1 MEQCRAIVLRPL
13 PSVFCPLSLVL
24 LVLFNFLLVIV
35 FGDNGL
41 VDYALLKS
49 ERRQLLKSNEAVA
62 RENLALYREI
72 DRLRNDLEYVENVA
86 RHDLGMIG
94 KNELIFKFDTEPEP
108 PASPR

>member
-1 MEQCRAIVLRPL
+1 MSAKQKIL
-13 PSVFCPLSLVL
+13 LSLVL

-41 VDYALLKS
+41 VDYSLLKA
-49 ERRQLLKSNEAVA
+49 EHRQLLKKNEAVE
-62 RENLALYREI
+62 RQNVALYREI

-94 KNELIFKFDTEPEP
+94 KNEVIFKFDTESET